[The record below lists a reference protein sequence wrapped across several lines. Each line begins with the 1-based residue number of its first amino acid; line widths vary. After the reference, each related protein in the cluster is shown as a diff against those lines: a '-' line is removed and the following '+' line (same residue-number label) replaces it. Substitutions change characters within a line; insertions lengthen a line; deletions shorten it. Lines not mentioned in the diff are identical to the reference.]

1 MNVKEHEDVGG
12 MLYESFKVAL
22 DVNDIDEASELIKEA
37 NTKGLDSLEETM
49 RTDLRLHKEA
59 MIELIETKESAR
71 Y

>member
-1 MNVKEHEDVGG
+1 MNVKEHEDLVG

-37 NTKGLDSLEETM
+37 NTKGLSSLEETM